1 MALGWALGF
10 SVYKHAVVELWLFA
24 QEFNPVG

>member
-1 MALGWALGF
+1 LGF
-10 SVYKHAVVELWLFA
+10 SVYKNAVVGLWLFA